1 MNHTHELIE
10 KHYRSINRG
19 FKSTKKNRKIKQGD
33 LEMKKKTILSA
44 LATAGVIVTLAA
56 CGNGNEESNGSNAED
71 TTIKIGASNVPHAEI
86 LEFVQPILE
95 EEGITLDITTYNDY
109 VIPNVALDE
118 GEIDANYFQHIPFFD
133 AAVEEN
139 GYDFVNAGSIHIE
152 PLAIFSQRYESL
164 DDVEDGATV
173 LVSNNQADWGRV
185 IGIFQEAG
193 LVTVKDGVDLT
204 TATFEDIDEN
214 PKNLVFEY
222 ENDPALMT
230 TLYQQDEAELI
241 AINSNFAVDQDISP
255 IDDSVAIESTS
266 SPYANI
272 IAVRSEDAEDPAILK
287 LVETLKSKE
296 VQDFILEELDGAV
309 VPVTE

>member
-1 MNHTHELIE
+1 
-10 KHYRSINRG
+10 
-19 FKSTKKNRKIKQGD
+19 
-33 LEMKKKTILSA
+33 MKKKTILSA

-214 PKNLVFEY
+214 PKKLVFEY

-272 IAVRSEDAEDPAILK
+272 IAVRSEDSEDPAILK

-296 VQDFILEELDGAV
+296 VQDFIIEEWDGAV

>member
-1 MNHTHELIE
+1 
-10 KHYRSINRG
+10 
-19 FKSTKKNRKIKQGD
+19 
-33 LEMKKKTILSA
+33 MKKKNILSA
-44 LATAGVIVTLAA
+44 LVTTGVVLTLAA
-56 CGNGNEESNGSNAED
+56 CGNEGSSNDSSSAETSGSSAEE

-139 GYDFVNAGSIHIE
+139 GYDFVNAGAIHIE
-152 PLAIFSQRYESL
+152 PLGIFSQRYESL

-204 TATFEDIDEN
+204 TATFDDIDEN

-255 IDDSVAIESTS
+255 IDDSVALESSS

-287 LVETLKSKE
+287 LVEVLKSEE
-296 VQDFILEELDGAV
+296 VQDFILEEWDGAV

>member
-1 MNHTHELIE
+1 
-10 KHYRSINRG
+10 
-19 FKSTKKNRKIKQGD
+19 
-33 LEMKKKTILSA
+33 MKKKTILSA

-272 IAVRSEDAEDPAILK
+272 IAVRSEDSEDPAILK

-296 VQDFILEELDGAV
+296 VQDFIIEEWDGAV

>member
-1 MNHTHELIE
+1 
-10 KHYRSINRG
+10 
-19 FKSTKKNRKIKQGD
+19 
-33 LEMKKKTILSA
+33 MKKKTILSA
-44 LATAGVIVTLAA
+44 LVTTGVLLTLTA
-56 CGNGNEESNGSNAED
+56 CGSEGSDEASSETGGSAAEE

-86 LEFVQPILE
+86 LEFVEPILE

-118 GEIDANYFQHIPFFD
+118 GEIDANYFQHVPFFE
-133 AAVEEN
+133 AAVKEN

-152 PLAIFSQRYESL
+152 PIAIFSQRYKSL
-164 DDVEDGATV
+164 DEVKDGATV
-173 LVSNNQADWGRV
+173 LVSNNQSDWGR
-185 IGIFQEAG
+185 ILAIFQEAG

-204 TATFEDIDEN
+204 TATFDDIDEN

-222 ENDPALMT
+222 DNDPALMT

-255 IDDSVAIESTS
+255 IDDSVALESSS
-266 SPYANI
+266 SPYGNI

-296 VQDFILEELDGAV
+296 VQEFILEEWDGAV

>member
-1 MNHTHELIE
+1 
-10 KHYRSINRG
+10 
-19 FKSTKKNRKIKQGD
+19 
-33 LEMKKKTILSA
+33 MKKKTILSA
-44 LATAGVIVTLAA
+44 LVTTGVLLTLTA
-56 CGNGNEESNGSNAED
+56 CGSEGSDEASSETGGSAAEE

-86 LEFVQPILE
+86 LEFVEPILE

-118 GEIDANYFQHIPFFD
+118 GEIDANYFQHVPFFE
-133 AAVEEN
+133 AAVKEN

-152 PLAIFSQRYESL
+152 PIAIFSQRYKSL
-164 DDVEDGATV
+164 DEVKDGATV
-173 LVSNNQADWGRV
+173 LVSNNQSDWGR
-185 IGIFQEAG
+185 ILAIFQEAG

-204 TATFEDIDEN
+204 TATFDDIDEN

-222 ENDPALMT
+222 DNDPALMT

-255 IDDSVAIESTS
+255 IDDSVALESSS
-266 SPYANI
+266 SPYGNI

-296 VQDFILEELDGAV
+296 VQEFILEEWDGAV
-309 VPVTE
+309 VPVYV

>member
-1 MNHTHELIE
+1 
-10 KHYRSINRG
+10 
-19 FKSTKKNRKIKQGD
+19 
-33 LEMKKKTILSA
+33 MKKKTLLSA
-44 LATAGVIVTLAA
+44 LVTTGVVLTLAA
-56 CGNGNEESNGSNAED
+56 CGSEESKNESTGSGSED

-86 LEFVQPILE
+86 LEFAEPILE
-95 EEGITLDITTYNDY
+95 EEGIKLDITTYNDY

-139 GYDFVNAGSIHIE
+139 GYDFANAGSIHIE

-164 DDVEDGATV
+164 DEVEDGATV
-173 LVSNNQADWGRV
+173 LVSNNQSDWGRV

-193 LVTVKDGVDLT
+193 LVTIKDGVDLT
-204 TATFEDIDEN
+204 TATFDDIDKN
-214 PKNLVFEY
+214 SKNLKFEY

-255 IDDSVAIESTS
+255 LEDSIAIESSS

-287 LVETLKSKE
+287 LVEVLKSKE
-296 VQDFILEELDGAV
+296 VQDFILEEWDGAV

>member
-1 MNHTHELIE
+1 
-10 KHYRSINRG
+10 
-19 FKSTKKNRKIKQGD
+19 
-33 LEMKKKTILSA
+33 MKKKTILSA

-241 AINSNFAVDQDISP
+241 TINSNFAVDQDISP

-272 IAVRSEDAEDPAILK
+272 IAVRSEDSEDPAILK

-296 VQDFILEELDGAV
+296 VQDFILEEWDGAV

>member
-1 MNHTHELIE
+1 
-10 KHYRSINRG
+10 
-19 FKSTKKNRKIKQGD
+19 
-33 LEMKKKTILSA
+33 MKKKTLLSA
-44 LATAGVIVTLAA
+44 LVTTGVVLTLAA
-56 CGNGNEESNGSNAED
+56 CGSEESKNESTGSGSED

-86 LEFVQPILE
+86 LEFAEPILE
-95 EEGITLDITTYNDY
+95 EEGIKLDITTYNDY

-139 GYDFVNAGSIHIE
+139 GYDFANAGSIHIE
-152 PLAIFSQRYESL
+152 PLAIFSQRYKSL
-164 DDVEDGATV
+164 DEVEDGATV
-173 LVSNNQADWGRV
+173 LVSNNQSDWGRI

-193 LVTVKDGVDLT
+193 LVTIKDGVDLT
-204 TATFEDIDEN
+204 TATFDDIDKN
-214 PKNLVFEY
+214 SKNLKFEY

-255 IDDSVAIESTS
+255 LEDSIAIESSS

-287 LVETLKSKE
+287 LVEVLKSKE
-296 VQDFILEELDGAV
+296 VQDFILEEWDGAV

>member
-1 MNHTHELIE
+1 
-10 KHYRSINRG
+10 
-19 FKSTKKNRKIKQGD
+19 
-33 LEMKKKTILSA
+33 MKKKNILSA
-44 LATAGVIVTLAA
+44 LATAGVVLTLAA
-56 CGNGNEESNGSNAED
+56 CGNEGSSNESSGSGAED

-164 DDVEDGATV
+164 EDVEDGATV

-214 PKNLVFEY
+214 PKNLKFEY

-255 IDDSVAIESTS
+255 IDDSVAIESSS

-287 LVETLKSKE
+287 LVEVLKSEE
-296 VQDFILEELDGAV
+296 VQDFILEEWDGAV

>member
-1 MNHTHELIE
+1 
-10 KHYRSINRG
+10 
-19 FKSTKKNRKIKQGD
+19 
-33 LEMKKKTILSA
+33 MKKKIILSA
-44 LATAGVIVTLAA
+44 LVTTGVLVTLTA
-56 CGNGNEESNGSNAED
+56 CGSEENGEASNQTGGSAVEE

-86 LEFVQPILE
+86 LEFVEPILE

-118 GEIDANYFQHIPFFD
+118 GEIDANYFQHVPFFD
-133 AAVEEN
+133 AAVEES

-152 PLAIFSQRYESL
+152 PIAIFSQRYESL
-164 DDVEDGATV
+164 DEVEEGATV
-173 LVSNNQADWGRV
+173 LVSNNQSDWGR
-185 IGIFQEAG
+185 ILAIFQEAG

-204 TATFEDIDEN
+204 TATFDDIDEN

-222 ENDPALMT
+222 DNDPALMT

-255 IDDSVAIESTS
+255 IDDSVALESSS
-266 SPYANI
+266 SPYGNI
-272 IAVRSEDAEDPAILK
+272 IAVRSEDAENPAILK

-296 VQDFILEELDGAV
+296 VQEFILEEWDGAV

>member
-1 MNHTHELIE
+1 
-10 KHYRSINRG
+10 
-19 FKSTKKNRKIKQGD
+19 
-33 LEMKKKTILSA
+33 MKKKTILSA

-185 IGIFQEAG
+185 VGIFQEAG

-296 VQDFILEELDGAV
+296 VQDFIIEEWDGAV

>member
-1 MNHTHELIE
+1 
-10 KHYRSINRG
+10 
-19 FKSTKKNRKIKQGD
+19 
-33 LEMKKKTILSA
+33 MKKKTILSA

-296 VQDFILEELDGAV
+296 VQDFILEEWDGAV
-309 VPVTE
+309 VPDRKSVV

>member
-1 MNHTHELIE
+1 
-10 KHYRSINRG
+10 
-19 FKSTKKNRKIKQGD
+19 
-33 LEMKKKTILSA
+33 MKKKTILSA
-44 LATAGVIVTLAA
+44 LVTTGVVLTLAA
-56 CGNGNEESNGSNAED
+56 CGNEGSNESSGSETD
-71 TTIKIGASNVPHAEI
+71 ETTIKIGASNVPHAEI
-86 LEFVQPILE
+86 LEFAQPILE

-118 GEIDANYFQHIPFFD
+118 AEIDANYFQHIPFFD

-164 DDVEDGATV
+164 EDVEDGATV

-204 TATFEDIDEN
+204 TATFDDIDEN
-214 PKNLVFEY
+214 PKNLKFEY

-255 IDDSVAIESTS
+255 LDDSIAIESSS

-287 LVETLKSKE
+287 LIEVLKSEE
-296 VQDFILEELDGAV
+296 VQDFILEEWDGAV
-309 VPVTE
+309 VPVKE

>member
-1 MNHTHELIE
+1 
-10 KHYRSINRG
+10 
-19 FKSTKKNRKIKQGD
+19 
-33 LEMKKKTILSA
+33 MKKKTILSA
-44 LATAGVIVTLAA
+44 LVTTGVVLTLAA
-56 CGNGNEESNGSNAED
+56 CGNEGSNESSGSGTEE

-86 LEFVQPILE
+86 LEFAKPILE
-95 EEGITLDITTYNDY
+95 EEGVTLDITTYNDY

-164 DDVEDGATV
+164 EDVEDGATV

-204 TATFEDIDEN
+204 TATFDDIDEN
-214 PKNLVFEY
+214 PKNLKFEY

-255 IDDSVAIESTS
+255 LDDSIAIESSS

-272 IAVRSEDAEDPAILK
+272 VAVRSEDAEDPAILK
-287 LVETLKSKE
+287 LIEVLKSEE
-296 VQDFILEELDGAV
+296 VQDFILEEWDGAV
-309 VPVTE
+309 VPVKE